1 VRIHVSPLLQY
12 PSAMNK
18 RYEIE
23 SVESEINNLY
33 LLNEYGRSAWA
44 EDNNVSRMILDSLH
58 KEQAALQSTLQQL
71 EAQRVLKEEK
81 VDKQLAVIEKDLFN
95 YIQNSGRTLVQIRT
109 LEKRARELLSDI
121 DELGIESSA
130 GLDQLKAEIDSI
142 W

>member
-1 VRIHVSPLLQY
+1 
-12 PSAMNK
+12 MNK

>member
-1 VRIHVSPLLQY
+1 
-12 PSAMNK
+12 MNK

-71 EAQRVLKEEK
+71 EAQRALKEEK
-81 VDKQLAVIEKDLFN
+81 VDKQLAVIERDLFN
-95 YIQNSGRTLVQIRT
+95 YIQNSGRTLAQIRT